1 MLDIENARSLISY
14 LRLRGHIGD
23 DEKAQVEVLRGG
35 VSNKT
40 VCVQRECGTAWVL
53 KQALPKL
60 RVASE
65 WFSDPARIWVE
76 AKALRM
82 LPQIAPIGVIT
93 PFVFED
99 RSANL
104 LCMEAVPFP
113 HENWKQLLLSGKLEL
128 NHVQKFAEILASIHA
143 NGYKHREQYSRE
155 FQDRTFFET
164 LRLEPY
170 YRFSAQSVPAARP
183 FLEELVS
190 ATLARTDTVVHGDFS
205 PKNILIHSDRMIL
218 LDHEVVHFGDPAFDV
233 GFSLT
238 HLLSKAHFLTK
249 TSPGFLKAAGLYWRT
264 YYSNIS
270 ELPWA
275 NELEQRVIR
284 HTIGCLLSRAAG
296 RSPLEYFTS
305 QHKTRQTGIALKLID
320 AFPSS
325 TEDLIFQYGRNIQ
338 P

>member
-1 MLDIENARSLISY
+1 MLDIEDPRSLVPY
-14 LRLRGHIGD
+14 LLSRGHIAD
-23 DEKAQVEVLRGG
+23 DEKIQLEVLRGG

-40 VCVQRECGTAWVL
+40 VRVQREDGPPWVL

-76 AKALRM
+76 AKALRL
-82 LPQIAPIGVIT
+82 LPRITPMGVIT
-93 PFVFED
+93 PLVFED

-113 HENWKQLLLSGKLEL
+113 HTNWKQLLLAGELEL
-128 NHVQKFAEILASIHA
+128 SHVKMFADILASIHVNA
-143 NGYKHREQYSRE
+143 YKQREEYFHE
-155 FQDRTFFET
+155 FQDRTFFDT

-170 YRFSAQSVPAARP
+170 YRFSAHSVPAARA
-183 FLEELVS
+183 FLEQLIS
-190 ATLARTDTVVHGDFS
+190 ATWARTDTIVHGDFS
-205 PKNILIHSDRMIL
+205 PKNILIRSDRMIL

-238 HLLSKAHFLTK
+238 HLLSKAHFMAEA
-249 TSPGFLKAAGLYWRT
+249 SPDLLKAAELYWRT
-264 YYSNIS
+264 YRSNIT

-275 NELEQRVIR
+275 NELEQRVIK
-284 HTIGCLLSRAAG
+284 HTIGCLLARAVG
-296 RSPLEYFTS
+296 RSPLEYFNP
-305 QHKTRQTGIALKLID
+305 QHKSRQTRIALELID
-320 AFPSS
+320 ALPST
-325 TEDLIFQYGRNIQ
+325 TEELIFYYGRKIR